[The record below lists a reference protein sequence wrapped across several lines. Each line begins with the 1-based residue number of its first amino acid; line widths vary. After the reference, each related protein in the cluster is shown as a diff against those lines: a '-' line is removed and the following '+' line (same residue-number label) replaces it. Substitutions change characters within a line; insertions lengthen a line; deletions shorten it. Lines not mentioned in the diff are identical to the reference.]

1 MKILFSTD
9 AYFTHNNGTSV
20 SAQRYIEVLRE
31 RGHEVRILT
40 NCDEKEIPNDIYA
53 LRTMPVPGFNHIL
66 EANGFS
72 YAWPDK
78 NIIREAVRWAD
89 VVHTMMPFPMEYIT
103 TKICIEEHKPMTSA
117 FHVQMENITSNLGVG
132 KWKWLNSFLYHM
144 AYRHFY
150 NKHNFI
156 HCPSQFMADELRRY
170 GYRNDIRPISNGIG
184 EQFRFQR
191 PPVKGQFG
199 DKFVVLMVGRLAHEK
214 RQDLIIKAVKH
225 SKYAN
230 DIQLVFAGNGPLKRK
245 YQQLSKGLPVPPVFG
260 YYSQQEL
267 IRLMGQCHLYI
278 HASDMESEAIGCIEA
293 FATGIVPIIAN
304 SPLSATP
311 QFALDDRCLFHAGDA
326 DDLCRRIDYW
336 YEHQQELPALE
347 KRYAESAKQYQLS
360 KSVTQ
365 FEKMLH
371 DAIAYYG

>member
-1 MKILFSTD
+1 
-9 AYFTHNNGTSV
+9 
-20 SAQRYIEVLRE
+20 
-31 RGHEVRILT
+31 
-40 NCDEKEIPNDIYA
+40 
-53 LRTMPVPGFNHIL
+53 
-66 EANGFS
+66 
-72 YAWPDK
+72 
-78 NIIREAVRWAD
+78 
-89 VVHTMMPFPMEYIT
+89 
-103 TKICIEEHKPMTSA
+103 MTSA

-132 KWKWLNSFLYHM
+132 KWKWLNRCLYHM

-371 DAIAYYG
+371 DAIANYG